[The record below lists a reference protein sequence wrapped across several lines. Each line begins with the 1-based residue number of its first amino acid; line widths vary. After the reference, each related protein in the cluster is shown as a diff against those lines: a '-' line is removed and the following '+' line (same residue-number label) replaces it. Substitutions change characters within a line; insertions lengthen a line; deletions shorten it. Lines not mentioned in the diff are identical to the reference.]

1 MSHLNRLNM
10 NLLYRINKSRK
21 IHMCPYIFNGLYHLR
36 ISINFEFAT
45 EEDIRRAWRVIQSYH
60 VTELDEE
67 WQADR
72 KKKSPAEEKRDRQL
86 KSQLS
91 FVDVIEGSRE
101 TSTPHLQAV
110 FGRFS
115 VCEDTDERDSIF
127 RN

>member
-1 MSHLNRLNM
+1 MSHSNRLNM

-21 IHMCPYIFNGLYHLR
+21 IHMCPYIFNGLYNLR
-36 ISINFEFAT
+36 ISINYEFSS
-45 EEDIRRAWRVIQSYH
+45 EEDVRRAWGIIQSFY

-67 WQADR
+67 WQVDR
-72 KKKSPAEEKRDRQL
+72 MKKSPAEEKRIRRM

-91 FVDVIEGSRE
+91 FVDIIEGNRE
-101 TSTPHLQAV
+101 TSTPHLPSS